1 MTPGRGLALIAVLAA
16 GSAAAA
22 HPAHAADPA
31 DDQLV
36 LSVDGST
43 WTPGVATPLLDPDL
57 VWVPGDVARGTLYAR
72 NVSDENA
79 TAAVAVHLDGGPD
92 GAGDAL
98 VDALDVRVRTGT
110 GPWSDAPRSVI
121 TDLPP
126 GEELPIAVEVEFDP
140 AATNATQLRTAQLDV
155 VVTLSATDPGGGAD
169 PGADPGADGAAGPG
183 TDGQGSLPR
192 TGANLLGPAMAAV
205 TAVLL
210 GRMLLRFRGQLG
222 QRSHHG

>member
-1 MTPGRGLALIAVLAA
+1 MTPGRRVALIAVLAA
-16 GSAAAA
+16 GSTAAA
-22 HPAHAADPA
+22 HPVHAAEPA

-43 WTPGVATPLLDPDL
+43 WTPDVATPLLDPDL
-57 VWVPGDVARGTLYAR
+57 VWVPGDVASGTLYAR
-72 NVSDENA
+72 NVSEENA
-79 TAAVAVHLDGGPD
+79 TAAVTVHLDGGPD

-110 GPWSDAPRSVI
+110 GPWSEAPRAVI

-140 AATNATQLRTAQLDV
+140 SATNATQLRTAQLDV
-155 VVTLSATDPGGGAD
+155 VVTLSATGSDD
-169 PGADPGADGAAGPG
+169 VDGADPGADGAAGPG
-183 TDGQGSLPR
+183 VDGPGSLPR
-192 TGANLLGPAMAAV
+192 TGTNLLGPAVIAV

-210 GRMLLRFRGQLG
+210 GRMLLRFRG
-222 QRSHHG
+222 RSGKRPHHG